1 MELPNTLY
9 DQIEKL
15 SKQGNKA
22 MDDKD
27 YQNAMVLFQKAE
39 ELLPLPKEKWDAY
52 IWLSA
57 SVGDAYFMMQDYGTS
72 LNYFCRC
79 YKLGEIDNPFILLRI
94 GENYFEL
101 QDYNN
106 AKEFL
111 LRTYM
116 IEGKKIFKNGKK
128 YLQWL
133 SENVDLK
140 QKKSSSKTITAKTK
154 VFPAFD
160 EDGDLF
166 NQYIDETALCESHE
180 YEKMIELIKRYWDML
195 PEPKTAQSLGYHLLC
210 DMVITYLRM
219 QEYTMALHWARV
231 FDTFDFVS
239 DGRIDS
245 GEKDYYVAIC
255 YYKNEDINKAKE
267 YFTAA
272 KVKSKGRC
280 FANLWGDEYK
290 KICKELNI

>member
-27 YQNAMVLFQKAE
+27 YQNAMVFFQKAE

-140 QKKSSSKTITAKTK
+140 QKKSSSK
-154 VFPAFD
+154 
-160 EDGDLF
+160 
-166 NQYIDETALCESHE
+166 NNYC
-180 YEKMIELIKRYWDML
+180 
-195 PEPKTAQSLGYHLLC
+195 
-210 DMVITYLRM
+210 
-219 QEYTMALHWARV
+219 
-231 FDTFDFVS
+231 
-239 DGRIDS
+239 
-245 GEKDYYVAIC
+245 
-255 YYKNEDINKAKE
+255 
-267 YFTAA
+267 
-272 KVKSKGRC
+272 
-280 FANLWGDEYK
+280 
-290 KICKELNI
+290 